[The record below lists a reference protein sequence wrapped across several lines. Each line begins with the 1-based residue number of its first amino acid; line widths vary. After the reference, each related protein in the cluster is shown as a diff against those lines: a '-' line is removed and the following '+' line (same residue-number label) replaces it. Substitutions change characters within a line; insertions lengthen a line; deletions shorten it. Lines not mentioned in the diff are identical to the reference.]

1 MSNEMYVYTSWDT
14 RNRAGRVTYS
24 IMIVGFESEGSAFTV
39 AIDSVMESHVPKM
52 ASTYKKWVVFQLNR
66 SNGNTRFCSQFSP
79 YTINFRPSNQS
90 FHVRESSIRRLV
102 PKDIRELLESYDYEV
117 AAILVE
123 STVAEIY
130 IISFEPSEAASQSI
144 MNLSQIYTNE

>member
-52 ASTYKKWVVFQLNR
+52 ASTYKK
-66 SNGNTRFCSQFSP
+66 
-79 YTINFRPSNQS
+79 
-90 FHVRESSIRRLV
+90 
-102 PKDIRELLESYDYEV
+102 
-117 AAILVE
+117 
-123 STVAEIY
+123 
-130 IISFEPSEAASQSI
+130 
-144 MNLSQIYTNE
+144 